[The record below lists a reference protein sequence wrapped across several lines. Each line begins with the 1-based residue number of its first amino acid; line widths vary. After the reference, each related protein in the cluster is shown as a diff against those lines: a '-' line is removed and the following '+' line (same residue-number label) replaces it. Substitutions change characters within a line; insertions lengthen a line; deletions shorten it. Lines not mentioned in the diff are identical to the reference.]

1 MVATDIPKTDTLP
14 TDESR
19 AGEMVPDPD
28 FSEKEHAEF
37 EKLEKENPYVE
48 IKEETIRV
56 PKRPEKITIT
66 KNDPLVLGIIIV
78 AAVLFLGFILYM
90 SYIR

>member
-1 MVATDIPKTDTLP
+1 MDKETTPAAETPETVKKDTSNL
-14 TDESR
+14 
-19 AGEMVPDPD
+19 VPDPD

-56 PKRPEKITIT
+56 PKRPECITAT
-66 KNDPLVLGIIIV
+66 KNDPLVLGIICI
-78 AAVLFLGFILYM
+78 AAALFLGFIIYM
-90 SYIR
+90 SFIR

>member
-1 MVATDIPKTDTLP
+1 MTAADIPKTDTHL
-14 TDESR
+14 TDASR
-19 AGEMVPDPD
+19 TGEMVPDPD

-56 PKRPEKITIT
+56 PKRPERITAT
-66 KNDPLVLGIIIV
+66 RNDPLILGIIIAL
-78 AAVLFLGFILYM
+78 AALFLGFILYM
-90 SYIR
+90 SYFR